1 MESTPDTQSMVLRDV
16 MRSDLPICFD
26 QQLDPEAN
34 RMAAFTR
41 KDPADR
47 GAFMAH
53 WAKILRDETLTIQT
67 ILCDGQVAGSV
78 LSYVDEDGQLEVS
91 YWIGRPYWGKGVAT
105 RGLLAFLDHI
115 KVRPL
120 YARAAQDNIGSLR
133 VLEKCRF
140 TRIGE
145 GRGFSEARGQEVE
158 EFLLRLDQRRKAA
171 FPALLDCME
180 HPFAKQGKASLP
192 VALSFDKFQL
202 GYLTL
207 DHAVIDP
214 PGEASSH
221 CLLIFLHACGKGLQ
235 FRKVTSVDWHQP
247 VVEALSLALP

>member
-1 MESTPDTQSMVLRDV
+1 MESPPDTKSIVLRDV
-16 MRSDLPICFD
+16 MMSDLPIFFD

-47 GAFMAH
+47 DAFMAH
-53 WAKILRDETLTIQT
+53 WAKILRDETITIQT
-67 ILCDGQVAGSV
+67 ILFDGQVAGSV
-78 LSYVDEDGQLEVS
+78 LSYVDEDGQREVS
-91 YWIGRPYWGKGVAT
+91 YWIGRLYWGKGVAT

-120 YARAAQDNIGSLR
+120 YARVAQDNIGSLR

-158 EFLLRLDQRRKAA
+158 EFLLRLD
-171 FPALLDCME
+171 
-180 HPFAKQGKASLP
+180 
-192 VALSFDKFQL
+192 
-202 GYLTL
+202 
-207 DHAVIDP
+207 
-214 PGEASSH
+214 
-221 CLLIFLHACGKGLQ
+221 
-235 FRKVTSVDWHQP
+235 
-247 VVEALSLALP
+247 